1 MKDILVTG
9 YNRIIKEI
17 LWSDLA
23 KDFRVIAADR
33 ELPRRNDGNVR
44 FYSISPEEEAS
55 ASFLMYTLFPQ
66 SFLYPA
72 MWTAEK
78 AFTVK

>member
-33 ELPRRNDGNVR
+33 ELPR
-44 FYSISPEEEAS
+44 
-55 ASFLMYTLFPQ
+55 
-66 SFLYPA
+66 
-72 MWTAEK
+72 
-78 AFTVK
+78 